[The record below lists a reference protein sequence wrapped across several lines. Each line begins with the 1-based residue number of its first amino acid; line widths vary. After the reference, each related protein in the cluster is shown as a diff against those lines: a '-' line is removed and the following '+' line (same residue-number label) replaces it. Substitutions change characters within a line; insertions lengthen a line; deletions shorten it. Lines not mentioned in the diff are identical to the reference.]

1 MAEEFA
7 AIDGLRWKIWANDSA
22 HSQFSGL
29 LLFDNAEAAQAFL
42 DGELAATLT
51 SHPALSDFSVAPYTI
66 MAAESALTRAP
77 LGSMG
82 E

>member
-1 MAEEFA
+1 
-7 AIDGLRWKIWANDSA
+7 
-22 HSQFSGL
+22 
-29 LLFDNAEAAQAFL
+29 LLFDDAAAAQAFL

-51 SHPALSDFSVAPYTI
+51 SHPALSDFSVTPYTV